1 MVVDTVYYDALQVPP
16 NASEL
21 DIKKAYRKLAVR
33 LHPDKN
39 PGDEKAHSR
48 FQEIGEA
55 YQILSDPQL
64 RAAYD
69 RDGKDKAQPSSGF
82 EDPAE
87 FFGMVFGGEVF
98 VDWVGELSLM
108 KDLTKTMEMTEKFDR
123 DQAEAEKK
131 AAKEVD
137 SERQTGSLPP
147 AQVGGAASTISDTP
161 PPYSA
166 GSTKDAF
173 PEKTPAGPGA
183 IPASTA
189 ATPPTPADANP
200 YSQQRP
206 QGLPIRPALTDR
218 GEEEAQ
224 QAAAGMTDGEKEL
237 RAKEKKKGLTKEQRE
252 ELAAYEAE
260 RERIR
265 RERVDTLAKKLVDRL
280 SLWTETDKGKDVTDS
295 FRGKM
300 KYEIENLK
308 MESFGIEILHAIGH
322 IYVSKGSNYLKS
334 QNFFGVTGFFGRLK
348 DKGSMVKEVFGT
360 ISSAMDAQSS
370 MEEMAKAEEK
380 GGEHWTDE
388 ARAEA
393 ERRVTGKI
401 LAAAW
406 RGSKWEIQS
415 VLREVCDQ
423 VLNDK
428 VIKDKKRME
437 RAQAL
442 VLMGSLMKEAKRTEE
457 EEKESMVFE
466 QLMAEAAKKKED
478 KEDKKKKE
486 REKKGKDGSAAGEG
500 DAKAGEADSRTASGE
515 KKHFGF
521 GGSKHAEKEK

>member
-1 MVVDTVYYDALQVPP
+1 M
-16 NASEL
+16 
-21 DIKKAYRKLAVR
+21 RR
-33 LHPDKN
+33 
-39 PGDEKAHSR
+39 
-48 FQEIGEA
+48 
-55 YQILSDPQL
+55 
-64 RAAYD
+64 
-69 RDGKDKAQPSSGF
+69 
-82 EDPAE
+82 
-87 FFGMVFGGEVF
+87 
-98 VDWVGELSLM
+98 VGELSLM

-137 SERQTGSLPP
+137 TERRNASTPA
-147 AQVGGAASTISDTP
+147 AQVGGAAGTTDP
-161 PPYSA
+161 PPAYSA
-166 GSTKDAF
+166 GTAKDAP

-183 IPASTA
+183 AHSA
-189 ATPPTPADANP
+189 ATASASSQPAQADTNP

-206 QGLPIRPALTDR
+206 QGLPTRPALMER
-218 GEEEAQ
+218 SEEEAQ
-224 QAAAGMTDGEKEL
+224 QSAAGMTDGEKEL

-260 RERIR
+260 RERVR
-265 RERVDTLAKKLVDRL
+265 RERVDTLARKLIDRL
-280 SLWTETDKGKDVTDS
+280 SLWTETDKGKDVTES

-322 IYVSKGSNYLKS
+322 IYVSKGSNFLKS
-334 QNFFGVTGFFGRLK
+334 QNFFGITGFFGRVK
-348 DKGSMVKEVFGT
+348 DKGSMVKDVWGT
-360 ISSAMDAQSS
+360 ISSAMDAQLS

-423 VLNDK
+423 VLQDK
-428 VIKDKKRME
+428 GVKEKKRVE

-442 VLMGSLMKEAKRTEE
+442 VLMGSLMKEARRTED

-478 KEDKKKKE
+478 KEDKKRKD
-486 REKKGKDGSAAGEG
+486 REKKGKDATAETEGADAASGG
-500 DAKAGEADSRTASGE
+500 ARTASGE

-521 GGSKHAEKEK
+521 GSKYGEKDK